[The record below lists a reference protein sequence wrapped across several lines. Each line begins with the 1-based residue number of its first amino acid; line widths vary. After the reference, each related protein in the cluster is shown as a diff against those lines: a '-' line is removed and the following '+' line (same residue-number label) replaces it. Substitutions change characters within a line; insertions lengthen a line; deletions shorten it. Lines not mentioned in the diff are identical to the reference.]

1 MGKLIAMLSL
11 TIVLMALTVSM
22 AGADGNATANN
33 TNSTITSSSVQQQ
46 TIASSSNQM
55 TPSQTAAADT
65 KGQFRV
71 GPTVRLR
78 PLNSEINKSADG
90 LVELFLN
97 NPSLNDVTFEV
108 DMSVDVPS
116 DIYIYAAD
124 GGMAG
129 GAGAVTGHFTV
140 PPGSAR
146 TITLHI
152 KGAKTGTFNVHF
164 GGMYWPGDNKD
175 KWNPLSLDNSFAVE
189 ENSTPTP
196 ATTSKPLPGF
206 EAESLVL
213 VFMILFFVRR
223 K

>member
-11 TIVLMALTVSM
+11 TIVIMALTVSM

-46 TIASSSNQM
+46 TIASSNNQV
-55 TPSQTAAADT
+55 TPSQTTVAGT
-65 KGQFRV
+65 KEKQFRV

-97 NPSLNDVTFEV
+97 NPSLNDVTLEV
-108 DMSVDVPS
+108 DVTVDVPS

-175 KWNPLSLDNSFAVE
+175 KWNPLSLDNSFNVVE
-189 ENSTPTP
+189 PSVQPTSSTKTP
-196 ATTSKPLPGF
+196 AF
-206 EAESLVL
+206 EAAGLVL
-213 VFMILFFVRR
+213 VLMILFFVRR

>member
-1 MGKLIAMLSL
+1 MKKLLTVLTLSL
-11 TIVLMALTVSM
+11 LITVIAAGLTV
-22 AGADGNATANN
+22 AKENAAA
-33 TNSTITSSSVQQQ
+33 NSTYSCKVNTSAAQPEV
-46 TIASSSNQM
+46 TDSNKQVA
-55 TPSQTAAADT
+55 PSQTVSAESKDQT
-65 KGQFRV
+65 FRV

-78 PLNSEINKSADG
+78 PLNSEITKSADG
-90 LVELFLN
+90 LVELFMN
-97 NPSLNDVTFEV
+97 NPSLNDVTLEV
-108 DMSVDVPS
+108 DVTVDVPS

-175 KWNPLSLDNSFAVE
+175 KWNPLSLDNSFNVVE
-189 ENSTPTP
+189 PSVQPTSSTKTP
-196 ATTSKPLPGF
+196 AF
-206 EAESLVL
+206 EAAGLVL
-213 VFMILFFVRR
+213 VLMILFFVRR